1 MLLHQ
6 KPYSAGRI
14 VAVFRCAGRRISF
27 ASQPISAVQSLFPA
41 LAIAILIACSVQT
54 SFAETTVATQGEAAA
69 DQATRK
75 IVDCVASKD
84 AQTIATCGKGWLE
97 KINGYDVLHLKGS
110 PYEMGYQHGVLMRD
124 SVRKNLDTLLRVKGD
139 QTLVEVAGF
148 KLKPRDVLSQIIN
161 VQKPFV
167 AQKFTDE
174 MDGLAAGAG
183 LPTDDIRAANFIPE
197 LFHCSGFAIAGSA
210 TADGTLY
217 HGRVLDYA
225 TDWGL
230 QEHAVIIVAEPD
242 NGIPYVN
249 ISYAGFVG
257 SVTGMNASHISI
269 GEMGGG
275 GLGNWQGVPMAQL
288 MREVIESAETL
299 EDAIKVFQDNPR
311 TCQYFYVIADGKT
324 GKSVGMEATWEKVD
338 VIHAGQ
344 SHPLLPHAVNE
355 CALLSAGGRYHE
367 LVRRVKAGSGTFTAE
382 SALTLMD
389 RPVAMGSNLHNV
401 LFEPASTKF
410 WVANAAPDRSPAA
423 EQPYYAF
430 QLTDLLSRQP
440 DSGAPALAAVT
451 ASVGKS
457 E

>member
-1 MLLHQ
+1 MSLAFLFANRR
-6 KPYSAGRI
+6 SLTRLIAGFVI
-14 VAVFRCAGRRISF
+14 ATGIANVFPVAGPGYQASVAWGETTGLAA
-27 ASQPISAVQSLFPA
+27 ASQ
-41 LAIAILIACSVQT
+41 
-54 SFAETTVATQGEAAA
+54 AAA
-69 DQATRK
+69 APQRT
-75 IVDCVASKD
+75 IIDCVDSKD
-84 AQTIATCGKGWLE
+84 AVTVATCGKGWLE
-97 KINGYDVLHLKGS
+97 RINGYDVLHLKGT
-110 PYEMGYQHGVLMRD
+110 PYEMGYQHGVLLQE

-139 QTLVEVAGF
+139 QTLVEFAGF
-148 KLKPRDVLSQIIN
+148 KLKPRDVLTQIIA

-167 AQKFTDE
+167 AQRFTDE

-183 LPTDDIRAANFIPE
+183 LPSDDIRAANFIPE
-197 LFHCSGFAIAGSA
+197 LFHCSGFAIAGGA

-230 QEHAVIIVAEPD
+230 QEHAVIIVGEPD
-242 NGIPYVN
+242 DGIPYVN

-257 SVTGMNASHISI
+257 SVTGMNTSHISI

-288 MREVIESAETL
+288 MRQVIESAETL

-324 GKSVGMEATWEKVD
+324 GQSVGMEATWEKVD
-338 VIHAGQ
+338 VIHAGE
-344 SHPLLPHAVNE
+344 SHPLLPHAVKE
-355 CALLSAGGRYHE
+355 CALLSAGGRYQE
-367 LVRRVKAGSGTFTAE
+367 LVRRVKEGAGTFTAE

-430 QLTDLLSRQP
+430 QLTDLLSRKPHADAP
-440 DSGAPALAAVT
+440 DRSVT
-451 ASVGKS
+451 LRAK
-457 E
+457 

>member
-1 MLLHQ
+1 MSLIRNL
-6 KPYSAGRI
+6 SDRVCLTDGENAGHRSL
-14 VAVFRCAGRRISF
+14 RSNRLSRRISRF
-27 ASQPISAVQSLFPA
+27 ATVGLLSVVSILPLGMQASTA
-41 LAIAILIACSVQT
+41 LAEAPT
-54 SFAETTVATQGEAAA
+54 SPTATAGQLG
-69 DQATRK
+69 RK
-75 IVDCVASKD
+75 IFNCVDSKD
-84 AQTIATCGKGWLE
+84 AETIATCGNGWLE
-97 KINGYDVLHLKGS
+97 KINGYHVLHLKGT
-110 PYEMGYQHGVLMRD
+110 PYEMGYQHGVLLRE

-148 KLKPRDVLSQIIN
+148 KLKPRDVLTQIIA

-167 AQKFTDE
+167 AKKFTDE

-197 LFHCSGFAIAGSA
+197 LFHCSGFAIAGGA

-230 QEHAVIIVAEPD
+230 QEHAVVIVAEPD
-242 NGIPYVN
+242 DGIPYVN

-257 SVTGMNASHISI
+257 SVTGMNVKHISI
-269 GEMGGG
+269 GEMGGS

-288 MREVIESAETL
+288 MREVIETAETL
-299 EDAIKVFQDNPR
+299 DDAIKVFQDNPR

-324 GKSVGMEATWEKVD
+324 GESVGMEATWEKVD
-338 VIHAGQ
+338 VIRAGQ
-344 SHPLLPHAVNE
+344 AHPLLPHAVKE
-355 CALLSAGGRYHE
+355 CALLSAGDRYQE
-367 LVRRVKAGSGTFTAE
+367 LVRRVKAGSGTFTAG

-410 WVANAAPDRSPAA
+410 WVANAAADRSPAA
-423 EQPYYAF
+423 DQPYYAF
-430 QLTDLLSRQP
+430 QLTELLNRKP
-440 DSGAPALAAVT
+440 NGDAPELAGA
-451 ASVGKS
+451 

>member
-1 MLLHQ
+1 VSSVKRCDRLFNLSIEVLFMSLIQNLSARIRHRVARVATAGMLAFAATMPLALHG
-6 KPYSAGRI
+6 PI
-14 VAVFRCAGRRISF
+14 V
-27 ASQPISAVQSLFPA
+27 
-41 LAIAILIACSVQT
+41 
-54 SFAETTVATQGEAAA
+54 FAETTAATSSPSAVPVSR
-69 DQATRK
+69 T
-75 IVDCVASKD
+75 IINCVDAKD
-84 AQTIATCGKGWLE
+84 AETIATCGKGWLE
-97 KINGYDVLHLKGS
+97 KINGYHVLHLKGT
-110 PYEMGYQHGVLMRD
+110 PYEMGYQHGVLLRE
-124 SVRKNLDTLLRVKGD
+124 SARKNFDTLLRVKGD

-148 KLKPRDVLSQIIN
+148 KLKPRDVLNQIIA

-167 AQKFTDE
+167 AKKFTDE

-197 LFHCSGFAIAGSA
+197 LFHCSGFAIAGDA
-210 TADGTLY
+210 TSDGTLY

-242 NGIPYVN
+242 GGIPYVN

-257 SVTGMNASHISI
+257 SVTGMNTKHISI

-288 MREVIESAETL
+288 MREVIETAETL

-324 GKSVGMEATWEKVD
+324 GESVGMEATWEKVD
-338 VIHAGQ
+338 VIRAGEA
-344 SHPLLPHAVNE
+344 HPLLPHAVKE
-355 CALLSAGGRYHE
+355 CALLSAGGRYQE
-367 LVRRVKAGSGTFTAE
+367 LVRRVKEGSGTFTAE

-389 RPVAMGSNLHNV
+389 RPIAMGSNLHNV

-410 WVANAAPDRSPAA
+410 WVANAAADRSPAA
-423 EQPYYAF
+423 DQPYYAF
-430 QLTDLLSRQP
+430 QLTELLSRKP
-440 DSGAPALAAVT
+440 HGDAPELAGA
-451 ASVGKS
+451 